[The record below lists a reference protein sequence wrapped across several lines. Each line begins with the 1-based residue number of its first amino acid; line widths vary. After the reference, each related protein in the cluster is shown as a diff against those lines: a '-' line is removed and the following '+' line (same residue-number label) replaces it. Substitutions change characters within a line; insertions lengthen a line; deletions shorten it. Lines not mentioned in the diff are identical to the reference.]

1 MTTGASYTLVRDW
14 VETQSRRELPELAG
28 LEPHQKLLLLSDGS
42 MTLDLELLYGSAVEV
57 EVQRSACATLSPHDA
72 AYLDEEPDMDVT
84 EREVWLTVGRKKLV
98 WAHSLIP
105 SLRVSPEIKEALDA
119 NTGEPIG
126 RVLTEH
132 KVFFSKSRLDVAV
145 VACAHASKDL
155 NLPPDTPL
163 VARRYILSNM
173 QDKKWIIKAS
183 ITEIFSPGVIS
194 ARLLK
199 NGHGALG

>member
-57 EVQRSACATLSPHDA
+57 ELQRSANAALSERDA
-72 AYLDEEPDMDVT
+72 PYLDEEPGMDVT
-84 EREVWLTVGRKKLV
+84 EREVWLTVGGKKLV

-105 SLRVSPEIKEALDA
+105 SQRVSPEIKEALDA
-119 NTGEPIG
+119 NTTEPIG
-126 RVLTEH
+126 RVLTNH

-155 NLPPDTPL
+155 KLPPDTPL
-163 VARRYILSNM
+163 FARRYILSTM
-173 QDKKWIIKAS
+173 QGGEWIIKAS
-183 ITEIFSPGVIS
+183 ITEIFSPEVIS

-199 NGHGALG
+199 NGHGALR